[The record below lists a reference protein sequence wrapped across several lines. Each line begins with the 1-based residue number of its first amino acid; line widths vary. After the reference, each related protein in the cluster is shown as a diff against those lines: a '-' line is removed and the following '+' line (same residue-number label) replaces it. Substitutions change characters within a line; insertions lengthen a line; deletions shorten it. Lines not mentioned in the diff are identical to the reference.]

1 MLIAGA
7 FVASVAG
14 GFEVV
19 AAMMAME
26 LYCYS
31 CGCFDRFEVAGNGL
45 QEVAAR
51 LALVVVMVAG
61 VVGVVVQNCGIPVG
75 QMTGFALPAV

>member
-14 GFEVV
+14 GVEVV

-31 CGCFDRFEVAGNGL
+31 CGCFDRFEVAGGGR
-45 QEVAAR
+45 QAVAAR
-51 LALVVVMVAG
+51 LALVVMVAV
-61 VVGVVVQNCGIPVG
+61 VVGGVAQNCGISVG
-75 QMTGFALPAV
+75 